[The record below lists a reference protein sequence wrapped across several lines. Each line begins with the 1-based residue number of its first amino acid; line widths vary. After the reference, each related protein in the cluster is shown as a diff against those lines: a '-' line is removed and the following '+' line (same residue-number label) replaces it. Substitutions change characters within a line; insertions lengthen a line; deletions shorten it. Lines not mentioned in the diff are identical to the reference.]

1 MDYNIQPSS
10 PSSSASSGSSP
21 AREGSYR
28 LPNDEDLKRE
38 GIEMVIQRLRYIE
51 SEHKKLL
58 LERSK
63 AMKDVNKK
71 LQVLN

>member
-1 MDYNIQPSS
+1 MDYSMHPTS

-21 AREGSYR
+21 VREGSFR
-28 LPNDEDLKRE
+28 LPCDEDLKRE
-38 GIEMVIQRLRYIE
+38 GIDVVIQRLRYVE

-71 LQVLN
+71 LQVM